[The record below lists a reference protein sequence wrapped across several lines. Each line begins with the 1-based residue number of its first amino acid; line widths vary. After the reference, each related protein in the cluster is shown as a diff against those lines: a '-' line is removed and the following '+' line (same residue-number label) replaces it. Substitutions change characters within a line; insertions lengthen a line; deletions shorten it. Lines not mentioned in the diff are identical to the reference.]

1 MKFSINRD
9 VLFTN
14 LNNISKALSTKAPMP
29 VLTGIKIDVK
39 KNYITLTASNSEISI
54 QAKIDDPRN
63 LFIEEVGTIV
73 IPGKYFIEIV
83 RKVEAKTIDIHT
95 FENNMVKIL
104 ADRSNFTL
112 NLLEKENYPLISFDE
127 SNLKISLDAL
137 NLKQIIRK
145 TTFAT
150 SLSESRMILMGVSFS
165 IDKHKLEAIATD
177 SFRLAKKYI
186 VFDHENPSVNVVIP
200 SKSLDELIKIL
211 DDNDEIVDIHFGKS
225 KVLFKYKNLLF
236 QTRLIDGVYP
246 NTNSLI
252 PQDFLVS
259 IKFNKNELISSIER
273 AALFTSLE
281 VANIIKLNLKNDKI
295 VEISSVSNEIG
306 AVLEEI
312 YPLECSNN
320 IPFQIAF
327 SAKYF
332 LDAVKAFDSNEV
344 TIHFTG
350 EIKPFIITGEFD
362 ANLVQLILPVRV
374 S

>member
-1 MKFSINRD
+1 M
-9 VLFTN
+9 
-14 LNNISKALSTKAPMP
+14 
-29 VLTGIKIDVK
+29 
-39 KNYITLTASNSEISI
+39 
-54 QAKIDDPRN
+54 
-63 LFIEEVGTIV
+63 
-73 IPGKYFIEIV
+73 
-83 RKVEAKTIDIHT
+83 
-95 FENNMVKIL
+95 
-104 ADRSNFTL
+104 
-112 NLLEKENYPLISFDE
+112 
-127 SNLKISLDAL
+127 
-137 NLKQIIRK
+137 
-145 TTFAT
+145 
-150 SLSESRMILMGVSFS
+150 
-165 IDKHKLEAIATD
+165 
-177 SFRLAKKYI
+177 
-186 VFDHENPSVNVVIP
+186 
-200 SKSLDELIKIL
+200 
-211 DDNDEIVDIHFGKS
+211 
-225 KVLFKYKNLLF
+225 LFKYKNLLF